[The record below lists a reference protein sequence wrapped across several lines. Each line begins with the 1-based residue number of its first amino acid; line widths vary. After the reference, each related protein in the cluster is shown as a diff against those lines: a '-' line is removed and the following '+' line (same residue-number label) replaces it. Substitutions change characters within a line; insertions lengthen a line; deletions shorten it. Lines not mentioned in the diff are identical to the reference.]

1 MSKKTDF
8 SSFQELSN
16 QSSRLHQEIVET
28 NKKQSLLSTQFTS
41 FAESFELQ
49 RTHYQLDLL
58 EKRLSTVEGKVD
70 LEPVESEIEFG
81 EAVKLNTIQPP
92 SRKTRL
98 RLTDII
104 GKGASNE
111 SIRRRQRFDTIIR
124 NKKLS

>member
-70 LEPVESEIEFG
+70 LEPVESEIDFG